1 MGEWVKHITINM
13 PKCVRV
19 IFLLRKLHASLW
31 FRIMGIR
38 RVRIR
43 EARLQPAGVLTVSF
57 VSGQH

>member
-1 MGEWVKHITINM
+1 MGEWVRHISINM

-31 FRIMGIR
+31 FRIIGIR
-38 RVRIR
+38 RARIR
-43 EARLQPAGVLTVSF
+43 EVRLQPAGVLTVSF